1 MTFTRRLIRIGDA
14 TSQLV
19 NALLFDGHPNESISG
34 RAWREQRPWRI
45 WIDRLL
51 WFDADHCRI
60 SYENDLKYARQIV
73 EGRWPE

>member
-1 MTFTRRLIRIGDA
+1 MTITRRMIRIGDA

-19 NALLFDGHPNESISG
+19 NTLFGGHPNESISG

-51 WFDADHCRI
+51 WFDKDHCKT
-60 SYENDLKYARQIV
+60 SYENDLKYAKQIV
-73 EGRWPE
+73 NGTWPD